1 MLWRDVGIGNCPV
14 LSFWPLLG
22 KANDGTNLPRSVEM
36 HKIGSNVGPRGSIFA
51 SKRLHCINTFNQN
64 PCGNV
69 STFAVRARGEKYNG
83 HPVSRCYAGSPMAYR
98 GISYELANFSMD
110 RLNFL
115 SDGYSP
121 KATAWMAWSL
131 GKKWKD

>member
-1 MLWRDVGIGNCPV
+1 MAQYLRHTESVGC
-14 LSFWPLLG
+14 
-22 KANDGTNLPRSVEM
+22 
-36 HKIGSNVGPRGSIFA
+36 KIPGVIE

-98 GISYELANFSMD
+98 GISYELASFRMD

-121 KATAWMAWSL
+121 TGKATVWMAWLL

>member
-1 MLWRDVGIGNCPV
+1 
-14 LSFWPLLG
+14 
-22 KANDGTNLPRSVEM
+22 M
-36 HKIGSNVGPRGSIFA
+36 HKIGSQVGPLWLNICGHTESVGCKIPGVIE

-83 HPVSRCYAGSPMAYR
+83 HPVSRCYAGSLMAYR

-131 GKKWKD
+131 GQKWKD